1 MAAMDKTEAFFEIV
15 NAIRNGSSFEH
26 LIPCLIHH
34 FPRNSEVSADS
45 TEIASGHMVV
55 SLRAGFFASGR

>member
-1 MAAMDKTEAFFEIV
+1 MAAMDKTEAFCEIV
-15 NAIRNGSSFEH
+15 EAIRNGSSFEH
-26 LIPCLIHH
+26 LIHH